1 VTGGVIRTVGGDLPS
16 DIAGPT
22 YAHEHL
28 IIDSP
33 LVAESMP
40 HIHLPSID
48 EAVAEVRQC
57 IASGV
62 RTMVD
67 AMPAASGRDPARLGR
82 VSVLSGMRVVAS
94 TGLHTSRYYESVP
107 WTEEETPEQL
117 AGRFVADIEE
127 GIDAHDYRGATVERT
142 DVRAGVVK
150 AGALTERLSPRD
162 ERLFEAVAMTVRST
176 GVPVLTHTEGG
187 SGGPA
192 QIELLGS
199 LGVPLDRV
207 AVSHTD
213 KVPDTGYHQSMLETG
228 VFLCYDQGLR
238 QPEVTLAL
246 VDAMVA
252 LGFADQILMGTDGAR
267 RTLWSTLGGSPG
279 LSALYETARASF
291 DAEVVHKVF
300 VANPARYLT
309 LTSWS

>member
-1 VTGGVIRTVGGDLPS
+1 MSGGVIRTVGGDLPS
-16 DIAGPT
+16 DMAGPT

-57 IASGV
+57 IATGV

-67 AMPAASGRDPARLGR
+67 AMPAASGRDPDRLGR

-107 WTEEETPEQL
+107 WTEEETPDQL
-117 AGRFVADIEE
+117 AVRFVADVEE
-127 GIDAHDYRGATVERT
+127 GIDAHDYRGETVERT

-150 AGALTERLSPRD
+150 AGTLTERLSPRD
-162 ERLFEAVAMTVRST
+162 ERLFEAVAITARST

-192 QIELLGS
+192 QIELLNR

-207 AVSHTD
+207 ALSHTD
-213 KVPDTGYHQSMLETG
+213 KVSDLGYHQAMLETG

-238 QPEVTLAL
+238 QREDTLAL
-246 VDAMVA
+246 VDEVVS
-252 LGFADQILMGTDGAR
+252 LGFVDQVLMGTDGAR
-267 RTLWSTLGGSPG
+267 RSLWSTLGGSPG
-279 LSALYETARASF
+279 LSSLYETARASF
-291 DAEVVHKVF
+291 DVEVVHRVF

-309 LTSWS
+309 LST